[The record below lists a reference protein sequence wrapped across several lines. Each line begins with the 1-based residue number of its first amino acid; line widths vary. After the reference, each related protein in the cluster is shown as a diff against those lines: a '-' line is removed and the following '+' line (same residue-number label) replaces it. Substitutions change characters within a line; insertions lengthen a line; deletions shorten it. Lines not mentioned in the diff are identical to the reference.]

1 MLAYGGD
8 ADFIC
13 NTFGIEAWTDALEW
27 AGQEGYRA
35 APGRVWQTAGG
46 Q

>member
-13 NTFGIEAWTDALEW
+13 NVFGIEAWMDALEW
-27 AGQEGYRA
+27 RGHEGFRA
-35 APGRVWQTAGG
+35 APGRVWQTGG
-46 Q
+46 GK